1 MLFNSYVFIFLMLPL
16 SIAGYYLINK
26 FSHKGGQLFLLFGS
40 FFFIGYMN
48 IIYLLILIPSI
59 LINYLIGHLIN
70 GPCRPDDKRRK
81 QLMITGVVFD
91 VLLLAIFKY
100 SGFFIDNVN
109 SIFKTDFVTINLILP
124 LGISF
129 YTFKQISYLV
139 DYYRDKELSCS
150 ILEYA
155 LYISFYPQFVQGPIT
170 LQSEFI
176 PQLRDESRK
185 TWDSEY
191 ASKGLYRFTLGL
203 AKKVIIADTIARAVD
218 GGYGEL
224 SEVRA
229 FGALVLI
236 LGYTLQIY
244 FDFSGYSDMAVG
256 LGLMFHIDLP
266 ENFDSPYKAR
276 SIDEFWDRWHITL
289 TRFFTR
295 YVYIPLGGSRKGAV
309 RTYINVFIVFLISGL
324 WHGAE
329 WSFILWGA
337 MHGAAMLISRA
348 IRDVRKTDN
357 RSFPDALKTVIVFVF
372 VNLAW
377 VFFRAWNTAQ
387 ALDVIKKFA
396 KGGWNGLAEPIYE
409 SFGKIVEISWILHL
423 DILKLND
430 RISGIVV
437 PFILLILTAV
447 CMIAPNSKEL
457 TEKWYNRLGNIADSK
472 KTGVAVIASGTA
484 IAILFA
490 WCVISFGGVTE
501 YIYWNF

>member
-1 MLFNSYVFIFLMLPL
+1 MLPI
-16 SIAGYYLINK
+16 SIAGYYLINR
-26 FSHKGGQLFLLFGS
+26 FSPKGGQLFLLFCS

-59 LINYLIGHLIN
+59 LINFLIGHLMN
-70 GPCRPDDKRRK
+70 GPFRLDDKKRK
-81 QLMITGVVFD
+81 LLMISGVVFD
-91 VLLLAIFKY
+91 ILLLAVYKY

-109 SIFKTDFVTINLILP
+109 NIFKTDLVTIRLILP

-129 YTFKQISYLV
+129 YTFKQISYLA
-139 DYYRDKELSCS
+139 DYYRDRDLSCTFV
-150 ILEYA
+150 EFA

-170 LQSEFI
+170 LQSEFV
-176 PQLRDESRK
+176 PQLRDEKRK
-185 TWDSEY
+185 VWSSEY
-191 ASKGLYRFTLGL
+191 ASVGLYRFTLGL
-203 AKKVIIADTIARAVD
+203 AKKVLIADTIAKAVD

-224 SEVRA
+224 SDIKA
-229 FGALVLI
+229 FGALALI

-295 YVYIPLGGSRKGAV
+295 YVYIPLGGSRKGV
-309 RTYINVFIVFLISGL
+309 IRTYINVFAVFLLSGL

-337 MHGAAMLISRA
+337 LHGAAMLISRA
-348 IRDVRKTDN
+348 IRDARRTGDGHVSEGAAEDRG
-357 RSFPDALKTVIVFVF
+357 SFVTMIKTVVVFVF
-372 VNLAW
+372 INLAW
-377 VFFRAWNTAQ
+377 VFFRARNTAQ
-387 ALDVIKKFA
+387 ALDVIRKLFT
-396 KGGWNGLAEPIYE
+396 GGWSGLAESIYE
-409 SFGKIVEISWILHL
+409 PFGKVVEISWILHL
-423 DILKLND
+423 DVLKLND
-430 RISGIVV
+430 RINGIIV
-437 PFILLILTAV
+437 PIIFLVLTAI
-447 CMIAPNSKEL
+447 CLFAPNSREL
-457 TEKWYNRLGNIADSK
+457 TAKWHNRLKDIESSNKSGAAVIVSGMA
-472 KTGVAVIASGTA
+472 VAV
-484 IAILFA
+484 LFA